1 MATRGKKHAN
11 AENIYYGDFS
21 GGINLSL
28 PAEALQKNE
37 MQVARNFEFDPSTGA
52 PKLRSGLVLM
62 ATLPNNIRSL
72 APVAGAG
79 SLLVRCTDNK
89 IYKLSEYTLSG
100 QLGAINGDGDL
111 SYAPWGDDD
120 ELVLAAGGKLS
131 LFNGSTVSTVT
142 ESLAQN
148 DFVFVKAGRVG
159 TVNKASDEISYSGVG
174 DITNWQF
181 ASVGETDM
189 WTDADAI
196 SMSVGYKDG
205 CKMVCVAPLTS
216 DLMVFK
222 CPQDQPGMGRIY
234 RVTGDYPDW
243 EVQDYSKG
251 SSVCNH
257 ASTVTTTNDLL
268 FLTAEG
274 VASLGTVAAYGDI
287 KMNWAG
293 AKVNPRLAKE
303 MDFANCRMWKMATA
317 SQVWVRTK
325 PSETVWVYNYGIKDG
340 AWTTFQFPGVVA
352 DACCVG
358 DNRYIAIGRQ
368 IFRMEESFGTDNG
381 QTYSGQ
387 IKMQGLRKLGMLLIK
402 QVYIAYDSMADS
414 VAKMKIEGH
423 EIDLPLG
430 GQLNDIASEDHDIAN
445 LDDDPLLSSTSASVR
460 TRLNMR
466 VWDATA
472 EIEVTRGPFKL
483 NAIGLEV
490 AEV

>member
-1 MATRGKKHAN
+1 MATRGKKHGN
-11 AENIYYGDFS
+11 AEDIYYGDFS
-21 GGINLSL
+21 GGVNLSL
-28 PAEALQKNE
+28 PAEALQNNE
-37 MQVARNFEFDPSTGA
+37 MQLARNFEFDQSTGA
-52 PKLRSGLVLM
+52 PRLRPGLVLM
-62 ATLPNNIRSL
+62 ATLNAGIRSL
-72 APVAGAG
+72 APIAGAG

-89 IYKLSEYTLSG
+89 VYKLSEYTLSG
-100 QLGAINGDGDL
+100 ALGMINGDAEL
-111 SYAPWGDDD
+111 TYAPWGDDD

-142 ESLAQN
+142 ESLDKN

-159 TVNKASDEISYSGVG
+159 TVNRESDEISYSGVG

-196 SMSVGYKDG
+196 SLFVGYKDG

-222 CPQDQPGMGRIY
+222 SPKDQPGMGRIY
-234 RVTGDYPDW
+234 RVTGNYPDW
-243 EVQDYSKG
+243 NVTDYSKG
-251 SSVCNH
+251 SSVCNN

-268 FLTAEG
+268 FLTSEG

-287 KMNWAG
+287 KMQWAG
-293 AKVNPRLAKE
+293 AKVNPRLSKE
-303 MDFANCRMWKMATA
+303 MDVNNCRMWKMASA

-325 PSETVWVYNYGIKDG
+325 PSDTVWVYSYGINNG

-358 DNRYIAIGRQ
+358 NDRYVAIGSQ
-368 IFRMEESFGTDNG
+368 IFRMEDSFGTDNG
-381 QTYSGQ
+381 QIFSGN

-402 QVYIAYDSMADS
+402 QAYIAYDSMADS

-423 EIDLPLG
+423 EINLPLG
-430 GQLNDIASEDHDIAN
+430 GQLNDIAHGDEDIAN
-445 LDDDPLLSSTSASVR
+445 MDDDPLLSATSASVR

-472 EIEVTRGPFKL
+472 ELEVTRGPFKL
-483 NAIGLEV
+483 NAIGIEI

>member
-1 MATRGKKHAN
+1 MATRGNKHAN
-11 AENIYYGDFS
+11 AEQVYYGDFS

-37 MQVARNFEFDPSTGA
+37 MQVAKNFEYDQSTGA

-62 ATLPNNIRSL
+62 ATLPGDIKGL

-79 SLLVRCTDNK
+79 ALLVRCTDNN
-89 IYKLSEYTLSG
+89 IYKLTEYTLSG
-100 QLGAINGDGDL
+100 VIGTINGNGDL
-111 SYAPWGDDD
+111 SYAPWGEDD

-142 ESLAQN
+142 ESLPRN

-159 TVNKASDEISYSGVG
+159 TVNKESDEISFSGVG

-181 ASVGETDM
+181 ESNGVGDM
-189 WTDADAI
+189 WTDSDAI
-196 SMSVGYKDG
+196 SLSVGYKDG
-205 CKMVCVAPLTS
+205 CSMVCVAPLTS

-222 CPQDQPGMGRIY
+222 CPQDQPSMGRIY

-243 EVQDYSKG
+243 NVSDYSKG

-268 FLTAEG
+268 FLTSEG

-303 MDFANCRMWKMATA
+303 MDVENCRMWKMATA

-325 PSETVWVYNYGIKDG
+325 PSATVWVYSYGIRGG

-358 DNRYIAIGRQ
+358 NNRYVAIGKQ
-368 IFRMEESFGTDNG
+368 VFRMEESFGTDNG
-381 QTYSGQ
+381 QPYSGL
-387 IKMQGLRKLGMLLIK
+387 IKMQGIRRLGMTLLK

-414 VAKMKIEGH
+414 VAKMKIEGY
-423 EIDLPLG
+423 EIGLPLG
-430 GQLNDIASEDHDIAN
+430 GQLMDVASEDDDVAN

-460 TRLNMR
+460 QRLNVR

-472 EIEVTRGPFKL
+472 ELEVTRGPFKV
-483 NAIGLEV
+483 NAIGLEI